1 MSHPLQAIHN
11 NLFTILGSTLS
22 GLFNLQLPQNVTPF
36 VETKVKLVVTYE
48 NVGNV
53 MKDPVVKE
61 LTPSVLVGTPSII
74 MSIDAANNNMKPG
87 ERRNYTVKVLLT
99 KMRCPIRFEVRSYC
113 FFV

>member
-1 MSHPLQAIHN
+1 MK
-11 NLFTILGSTLS
+11 
-22 GLFNLQLPQNVTPF
+22 F
-36 VETKVKLVVTYE
+36 VMTYE

-61 LTPSVLVGTPSII
+61 LTPSVLAGTPSII
-74 MSIDAANNNMKPG
+74 MTIDAVNNNMKPG

-113 FFV
+113 LLSKLILLFMYKNLLLICPIKFEANCHIAI